1 MATLLFLFIGGMVI
15 FGLTQGYI
23 GIYGAAI
30 YREKNPKLF
39 WAQISVA
46 IGVLVLLAIVIVR
59 GD

>member
-1 MATLLFLFIGGMVI
+1 MAIFLFLFIGGMVI

-23 GIYGAAI
+23 GIYGAAV
-30 YREKNPKLF
+30 YREKIPKLS

-46 IGVLVLLAIVIVR
+46 VGVPGLLAIVIVR